1 MKRHAKGMFAV
12 ILCIVVMLAAMSG
25 CTVLQDYTLPEEQEQ
40 GQQTQHTTSAAQ
52 NEQDN
57 DEEYDARTA
66 LMFGEADVERLTTE
80 YKTVVE
86 YIEAAKPTELSWEYI
101 EESGKTLITM
111 ITEGGSLTISAELP
125 SDEVNAD
132 TLTYESVVDVWALS
146 DEALSTPCM
155 LTEVIWLQEGMEEVL
170 AYPRGIGL
178 DAPVEEVRGA
188 YLDELGE
195 EQYGAL
201 YSDGAQKG
209 QSEPEDGL
217 YCVITYTCENAE
229 GDISYTL
236 TYAIDVGVESIRF
249 SATEL

>member
-1 MKRHAKGMFAV
+1 MKREAKRSFAA
-12 ILCIVVMLAAMSG
+12 ILCIIVMLTALSG
-25 CTVLQDYTLPEEQEQ
+25 CTALQDYTLPEEHD
-40 GQQTQHTTSAAQ
+40 QQTQHTTSAAQ

-80 YKTVVE
+80 YKTVGE

-101 EESGKTLITM
+101 EESGKTLMTM
-111 ITEGGSLTISAELP
+111 INQSGSITISAELP

-132 TLTYESVVDVWALS
+132 TLTYEVVVDVWALS
-146 DEALSTPCM
+146 DEILSSPCM
-155 LTEVIWLQEGMEEVL
+155 LTEVIWLQEGMNEAL
-170 AYPRGIGL
+170 AYPRGIGIA
-178 DAPVEEVRGA
+178 APVEEVRGA

-195 EQYGAL
+195 EQYGVL
-201 YSDGAQKG
+201 YSEGAHKG

-217 YCVITYTCENAE
+217 YCVITYTFENAK
-229 GDISYTL
+229 GDVSYTL
-236 TYAIDVGVESIRF
+236 TYAIDAGVESIRF